1 MSIITNQCPT
11 GPLKYEECIAIF
23 GTKIAGYLPIFIIS
37 AILGFLSCFI
47 ILKIKKREFNTLRY
61 IIYSLI
67 VSVIIFIILS
77 AVIIYFSYQ
86 VVY

>member
-1 MSIITNQCPT
+1 MSIISYLCPT

-23 GTKIAGYLPIFIIS
+23 GTKIAGYLPILIIS
-37 AILGFLSCFI
+37 IILGFLSYFI
-47 ILKIKKREFNTLRY
+47 IMKIKKKEFNTLKY

-67 VSVIIFIILS
+67 ISLILFIILS
-77 AVIIYFSYQ
+77 AIIIYLSYQ